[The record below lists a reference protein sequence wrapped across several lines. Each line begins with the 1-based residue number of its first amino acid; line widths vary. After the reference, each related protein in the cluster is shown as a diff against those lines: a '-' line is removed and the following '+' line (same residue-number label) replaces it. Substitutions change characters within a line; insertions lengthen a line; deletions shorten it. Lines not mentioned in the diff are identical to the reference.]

1 MIGEG
6 VGERGWVRRGGVGL
20 IGWWG
25 AGGGVAARWVG
36 DGSSDVGR
44 ALVMANSVEARGA
57 IERGW
62 GWGGGGGVWVAIA
75 ERVAMVCRRGV
86 GATGMVRGCDGG

>member
-1 MIGEG
+1 MGGLRTWGEGLMIGEG

-57 IERGW
+57 IEW
-62 GWGGGGGVWVAIA
+62 GWG
-75 ERVAMVCRRGV
+75 
-86 GATGMVRGCDGG
+86 